1 MEPKLYQLRGENMKV
16 LFIATSIENGLWLAE
31 LTHPYWHL
39 TERGVEVDFAS
50 PKGGKISWYSLSDP
64 YSADSQETNDIV
76 SKGFLSDKALVA
88 KMETTL
94 PLGQLNLASYD
105 AVHVAGGGGAA
116 VDLYP
121 NPEVGRTLEHFFSA
135 GKVVGALCHGAIALG
150 NNPDRIKG
158 RQVTGYSLA
167 EDLELEKVFGKNFL
181 PNYPQPIL
189 EKAGAKFSA
198 AEPNGLRVVVDGKL
212 ITGQSQYSASEYS
225 IVLNHLLTGQSPVHQ
240 SLAA

>member
-1 MEPKLYQLRGENMKV
+1 MKA
-16 LFIATSIENGLWLAE
+16 LFIATSVENGLWLAE

-39 TERGVEVDFAS
+39 TERGVEVDIAS
-50 PKGGKISWYSLSDP
+50 PKGGRISWYSISDP
-64 YSADSQETNDIV
+64 YSANSEEANDIV
-76 SKGFLSDKALVA
+76 SKGFLSDKTLVA

-94 PLGQLNLASYD
+94 PLGKLDLKSYD

-121 NPEVGRTLEHFFSA
+121 NPEVGKTLEHFFSA
-135 GKVVGALCHGAIALG
+135 DKVVGALCHGTIALG

-167 EDLELEKVFGKNFL
+167 EDLELEKSFGKNFL

-189 EKAGAKFSA
+189 EKAGAEFSC

-225 IVLNHLLTGQSPVHQ
+225 IVFNHVLTGHSPVHG

>member
-1 MEPKLYQLRGENMKV
+1 MNV
-16 LFIATSIENGLWLAE
+16 LFIATSVENGLWLAE
-31 LTHPYWHL
+31 LTHPFWHL
-39 TERGVEVDFAS
+39 TERGVKVDFAS

-64 YSADSQETNDIV
+64 YSADSQEANDIV
-76 SKGFLSDKALVA
+76 SRGFLSDKALVA
-88 KMETTL
+88 KTQATL
-94 PLGQLNLASYD
+94 ALGQLNLANYD

-121 NPEVGRTLEHFFSA
+121 SPVVGKTLEHFFST

-158 RQVTGYSLA
+158 RQITGYSLA
-167 EDLELEKVFGKNFL
+167 EDLELEKSFGKNFL

-189 EKAGAKFSA
+189 EKAGAIFSC

-225 IVLNHLLTGQSPVHQ
+225 IVFHHLLTGQSPVHE